1 MDDWTRWRGEGRGEL
16 VDLPG
21 SARSER
27 RSRSGPCPA
36 FGAAM
41 RVLREMSWRV
51 VFEASAPAPA
61 PPPTLGPRRRR
72 YRVVVGNAL
81 RKLIVGVLGIKMV
94 AYDGS
99 IL

>member
-1 MDDWTRWRGEGRGEL
+1 MMAGLRCGGRGGI
-16 VDLPG
+16 LPG

-41 RVLREMSWRV
+41 SVLREIYWRV
-51 VFEASAPAPA
+51 VFEAPA
-61 PPPTLGPRRRR
+61 PPRRR
-72 YRVVVGNAL
+72 YRLVVVVGNAL
-81 RKLIVGVLGIKMV
+81 RKLMVVVLGIKTV
-94 AYDGS
+94 VYDGS